1 MSAAPR
7 IVEQIDPS
15 GRRRRMVLRFDDDLA
30 VPPFEQLRAQ
40 LAVMVA
46 TGLLEPG
53 SRLPTVRDLAAR
65 TGLAP
70 GTVARAYRE
79 LEREGVITTAG
90 RRGTFVS
97 DDPPR
102 SEPLEERRRRLRTLA
117 DRFAFEA
124 RQLGVRRVD
133 ALAAV
138 EAALDEAEQP
148 PVSGP
153 PALRQR

>member
-1 MSAAPR
+1 MSTAPR
-7 IVEQIDPS
+7 IVEQLEPS
-15 GRRRRMVLRFDDDLA
+15 GRRRRMVLRFDEELA

-40 LAVMVA
+40 LSVMVA

-53 SRLPTVRDLAAR
+53 DRLPTVRDLAAQA
-65 TGLAP
+65 GLAP

-79 LEREGVITTAG
+79 LEREGVVVTGG

-102 SEPLEERRRRLRTLA
+102 SEPLEERRRRLRSLA
-117 DRFAFEA
+117 ERFAFDA
-124 RQLGVRRVD
+124 RQLGVRPAD

-138 EAALDEAEQP
+138 EEALAE
-148 PVSGP
+148 SE
-153 PALRQR
+153 PAPIASAG